1 MKQLESGFKKT
12 INWNKYQS
20 KQIDQEQNRDFDYL
34 NDSIT
39 QVVSR
44 LFVLL
49 FENRTDRTVHTGY
62 NIPKV
67 ETKYDNY

>member
-62 NIPKV
+62 YIPKV

>member
-34 NDSIT
+34 NDSMT

-62 NIPKV
+62 YIPKV
-67 ETKYDNY
+67 EIKYDNY

>member
-62 NIPKV
+62 YIPKV
-67 ETKYDNY
+67 EIKYDNY